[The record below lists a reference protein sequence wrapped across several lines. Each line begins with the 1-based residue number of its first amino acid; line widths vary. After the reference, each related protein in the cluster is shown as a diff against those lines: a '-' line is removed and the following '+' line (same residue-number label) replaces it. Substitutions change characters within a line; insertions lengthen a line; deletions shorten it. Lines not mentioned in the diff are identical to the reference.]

1 MINIL
6 EKYQDKTIG
15 PDPRLNARMQA
26 RMGIEN
32 LLPNFPRHLTN
43 GDMSKNPNYYQQQQ
57 LGIQHTY

>member
-15 PDPRLNARMQA
+15 GDQRLGARMQA

-32 LLPNFPRHLTN
+32 LLPNFPRHLTTDQK
-43 GDMSKNPNYYQQQQ
+43 GLATYYQQ
-57 LGIQHTY
+57 